1 MKYKTSKK
9 QLMYKGLTHL
19 VLMTG
24 VFCMLLPLFWMLMT
38 SFKNNIE
45 AVAIPMTIFPKEWDL
60 GGYIRVWERNII
72 KPYLNTVVI
81 SVGIVVCQLTTA
93 SMAAYAF
100 ARLDFPGKKW
110 MFGIIICM
118 IMIPQHMTLIPKYK
132 IVSAMGLT
140 DTLAGVVVP
149 NFISIS
155 VTFFLRQ
162 GFLSF
167 PRELE
172 DAAKIDGCSLVRIFT
187 SLVIPLSKS
196 VITAMAIMVLL
207 FAWNDLLWPTI
218 ALTSEKNRVLSM
230 FIALC
235 KGQYVTDYGYLM
247 AASACAVLPMIIIYA
262 IFQKAFVSSITM
274 TGIKG

>member
-45 AVAIPMTIFPKEWDL
+45 AVAIPMTIFPKEWDF

-247 AASACAVLPMIIIYA
+247 AASACAVLPMIIINA

>member
-24 VFCMLLPLFWMLMT
+24 VFCMLLPLFCMLMT

-45 AVAIPMTIFPKEWDL
+45 AVAIPMTIFPKEWDF

>member
-45 AVAIPMTIFPKEWDL
+45 AVAIPMTIFPKEWEF

>member
-1 MKYKTSKK
+1 M
-9 QLMYKGLTHL
+9 
-19 VLMTG
+19 
-24 VFCMLLPLFWMLMT
+24 ML
-38 SFKNNIE
+38 
-45 AVAIPMTIFPKEWDL
+45 
-60 GGYIRVWERNII
+60 WERNII

>member
-45 AVAIPMTIFPKEWDL
+45 AVAIPMTIFPKEWDF

-262 IFQKAFVSSITM
+262 IFQKTERESISSL
-274 TGIKG
+274 KSFS

>member
-45 AVAIPMTIFPKEWDL
+45 AVAIPMTIFPKEWDF

-235 KGQYVTDYGYLM
+235 KGQYVTDYGYFM

>member
-45 AVAIPMTIFPKEWDL
+45 AVAIPMTIFPKEWDF

-167 PRELE
+167 SRELE

>member
-1 MKYKTSKK
+1 MKKEKIYK
-9 QLMYKGLTHL
+9 LLTHL
-19 VLMTG
+19 VLLAG
-24 VFCMLLPLFWMLMT
+24 VICMLLPLFWMLMT

-45 AVAIPMTIFPKEWDL
+45 AVAVPMTVFPKVWDF
-60 GGYIRVWERNII
+60 GGYQRVWERNII
-72 KPYLNTVVI
+72 RPYINTIII
-81 SVGIVVCQLTTA
+81 SVGIVICQLVTA

-100 ARLDFPGKKW
+100 ARLNFPGKKYL
-110 MFGIIICM
+110 FAVIICM

-132 IVSAMGLT
+132 IVSAMGLA
-140 DTLAGVVVP
+140 DTLAAVIVP

-162 GFLSF
+162 SFLSF
-167 PRELE
+167 PDELE

-187 SLVIPLSKS
+187 SMVLPLSRS
-196 VITAMAIMVLL
+196 VITAMGIMVLL

-218 ALTSEKNRVLSM
+218 AITSEKNRVLSM

-247 AASACAVLPMIIIYA
+247 AASTCAVLPMIIVYA

>member
-45 AVAIPMTIFPKEWDL
+45 AVAIPMTIFPKEWDF

-196 VITAMAIMVLL
+196 VITSMAIMVLL

>member
-1 MKYKTSKK
+1 MKKERVFK
-9 QLMYKGLTHL
+9 LLTHL
-19 VLMTG
+19 ILLIG
-24 VFCMLLPLFWMLMT
+24 VIAMLLPLIWMLLT

-45 AVAIPMTIFPKEWDL
+45 AVAVPMTIFPKVWDL
-60 GGYIRVWERNII
+60 GGYQRVWERNII
-72 KPYLNTVVI
+72 RPYLNTIIV
-81 SVGIVVCQLTTA
+81 SAGIVICQLVTA

-100 ARLDFPGKKW
+100 ARLEFPGKKFL
-110 MFGIIICM
+110 FGIIICM

-132 IVSAMGLT
+132 IVSAMGLA
-140 DTLAGVVVP
+140 DTLAGVIVP

-162 GFLSF
+162 GFLGF
-167 PRELE
+167 PEELE
-172 DAAKIDGCSLVRIFT
+172 DAAKIDGCSLLRIFT
-187 SLVIPLSKS
+187 HLVVPLSKP
-196 VITAMAIMVLL
+196 VITAMGIMVLL

-247 AASACAVLPMIIIYA
+247 AASTCAVLPMIIVYA
-262 IFQKAFVSSITM
+262 IFQRAFVSSITM

>member
-45 AVAIPMTIFPKEWDL
+45 AVAIPMTIFPKEWDF

-247 AASACAVLPMIIIYA
+247 AASACVVLPMIIIYA

>member
-1 MKYKTSKK
+1 
-9 QLMYKGLTHL
+9 
-19 VLMTG
+19 
-24 VFCMLLPLFWMLMT
+24 MLLPLFWMLMT

-45 AVAIPMTIFPKEWDL
+45 AVAIPMTIFPKEWDF

>member
-45 AVAIPMTIFPKEWDL
+45 AVAIPMTIFPKEWDF

-100 ARLDFPGKKW
+100 ARLDFPGKKC